1 MRISD
6 WSSDVCSSDLGFPIR
21 KSTDQRV
28 LAPPR
33 SLSQRATSFIASVR
47 QGIHQMPLKRLI
59 QRNLVTSRDQF
70 SDFAKGKAANLVS
83 RFAKGK
89 ATREALQCSQQK
101 TPHDSQTQNVRL
113 DFQDPARVPSSLPA
127 HAQP

>member
-1 MRISD
+1 
-6 WSSDVCSSDLGFPIR
+6 
-21 KSTDQRV
+21 
-28 LAPPR
+28 
-33 SLSQRATSFIASVR
+33 
-47 QGIHQMPLKRLI
+47 MPLKRLI

-127 HAQP
+127 HAPPYPSRPQRQTHPHNKIPHPLETPTGKK

>member
-1 MRISD
+1 
-6 WSSDVCSSDLGFPIR
+6 
-21 KSTDQRV
+21 
-28 LAPPR
+28 
-33 SLSQRATSFIASVR
+33 
-47 QGIHQMPLKRLI
+47 MPLKRLI

-83 RFAKGK
+83 RFANGK

-113 DFQDPARVPSSLPA
+113 DLQEPARVPSSLPA
-127 HAQP
+127 PAPPSPNRPTRHKPLTPKIPTPPATQHKPPPKRPP